1 MSLWELF
8 STGNTGN
15 TEKKTGVTALG
26 HATQGGNTGNTGNTE
41 NITPKQETNDSIPAM
56 TYLIKCGD
64 CQHFNCFNRH
74 GRGSGI
80 CQAGAGD
87 RLWSESLRECI
98 KFESK

>member
-1 MSLWELF
+1 MSLIDVF
-8 STGNTGN
+8 SSGYIGY
-15 TEKKTGVTALG
+15 TEKKESVTATD
-26 HATQGGNTGNTGNTE
+26 HATQGGYISYTSYTE
-41 NITPKQETNDSIPAM
+41 NITPKQEINDSIPAM